1 MTDPVRSETSAT
13 VDQLKARIQELEHE
27 RKLLL
32 AVVDILQDISGTLH
46 FVDILQVIARK
57 LGETFGLDRCSI
69 FLIQHGTAKARLV
82 ASYEDPSIR
91 NYLVDLDRY
100 PELKRALESG
110 ETVYIPDAT
119 SDPNLKHIKG
129 VLRNRRVQAI
139 TVVPIMWRGTSIGA
153 IFLRTFREGQAF
165 SDADVHFTQIV
176 AGLAAKTLRNA
187 FRYEQLVR
195 SQSEASANIRRADFE
210 RIALVGYLR
219 RLLDAYV
226 NREGAWGEGV
236 LSRTSGEELDRL
248 VDVTMTVVEEEAK
261 GH

>member
-1 MTDPVRSETSAT
+1 MPDPNNSESTGEPDQPRS
-13 VDQLKARIQELEHE
+13 RIQELEHE

-69 FLIQHGTAKARLV
+69 FLIQHGTDKARLV

-91 NYLVDLDRY
+91 NYLVDVDRY

-110 ETVYIPDAT
+110 ETVFIPDAT
-119 SDPNLKHIKG
+119 NDPNLKHVKG
-129 VLRNRRVQAI
+129 VLRNRKVQSI
-139 TVVPIMWRGTSIGA
+139 TVVPIMWRGSSIGA
-153 IFLRTFREGQAF
+153 IFLRTFRDGPTF

-195 SQSEASANIRRADFE
+195 RQSEASAKTRTADFE
-210 RIALVGYLR
+210 RIALVGFLR
-219 RLLDAYV
+219 RLLDAYM

-236 LSRTSGEELDRL
+236 LSKTSGEELDRL
-248 VDVTMTVVEEEAK
+248 VDVAMTVVQEEAK

>member
-1 MTDPVRSETSAT
+1 MTDPATAETGI
-13 VDQLKARIQELEHE
+13 DQEKLETRIRDLEHE

-46 FVDILQVIARK
+46 FVDILQVITRK

-69 FLIQHGTAKARLV
+69 FLIQHGTSKARLV

-91 NYLVDLDRY
+91 NYLVDVDRY

-129 VLRNRRVQAI
+129 VLKSRRVQAI
-139 TVVPIMWRGTSIGA
+139 TVVPIMWRGSAIGA
-153 IFLRTFREGQAF
+153 MFMRTFRDGPAF

-176 AGLAAKTLRNA
+176 AGLAAKTLHNA

-195 SQSEASANIRRADFE
+195 RQSDESALTRRTDFE
-210 RIALVGYLR
+210 RIALVGFLR
-219 RLLDAYV
+219 RLLDAWV

-248 VDVTMTVVEEEAK
+248 VDVAMTVVEEEAK